1 MGACLFL
8 GTMKL
13 GHSVHKFSGGCNG
26 FCLFG
31 GVSLEERFEPLPG
44 GSAEGAGDAFGVDSE
59 AECFVDSE
67 ASVFG
72 RGADP
77 GFTA

>member
-1 MGACLFL
+1 
-8 GTMKL
+8 MKL
-13 GHSVHKFSGGCNG
+13 DHSVHKFSGGCNR
-26 FCLFG
+26 FCLLG

-59 AECFVDSE
+59 PKRFVDSA
-67 ASVFG
+67 ASVFEG
-72 RGADP
+72 GADP